1 MYALRMPTSS
11 ALMLKFCSEN
21 AITLPQI
28 HEQFYFQ
35 NLTLRTKAHMLKKT
49 ANIDMFIYK
58 MTNSKNKKHLIMII
72 SVTIIHYHD

>member
-58 MTNSKNKKHLIMII
+58 MTNSKKKK
-72 SVTIIHYHD
+72 TFNHDHFRHHHSLP